1 MSLVTTE
8 GRGKDKKTKK
18 KYDNVTRLGV
28 VAFMSGGPV
37 LNQSRF
43 VVLEEGGDGKYKP
56 GRHFFPKV
64 STMSTREYSILENKL
79 FNESLQKIAINNLGW
94 GVGRGENK
102 IFKVIHNIHCDPHQT
117 CTIGGRRITLC
128 SYLLNSGK
136 ITKWTPDEVKEQ
148 TEMFHKMMEY
158 EKKKYIHRILK
169 TISTYLS
176 KKWFPSK
183 KGEYTFHERPCDRI
197 RSEDFFNLCSNSI
210 SQDYITKYIRRCRHY
225 QFTGTGP
232 HLKILTAHRT
242 ISKENFKLKCHPPDC
257 YEEYTRTGHRICR
270 KPTIREAFYKYI
282 HTFLEEDSEPVEK
295 VLSVFEEWVKTL
307 PEKEK
312 EKELCDLL
320 SNIYR
325 NIVGG
330 MCLYEEKPDS
340 KTVVIYIICS
350 NRNVGTLMIDH
361 LRKKY
366 DTVYIDQPLESV
378 VGYYKKLGFD
388 FMNPEMMVWHRFPL
402 KDSGKK
408 DNKDDDLD
416 VDLDIQKIIDEVLRL
431 SKRKV
436 KSGKEEKEFQQVMK
450 KVVSTVKPKTISKDD
465 FPLLH
470 DLYQHTVI
478 IPFDDLRVYADR
490 LEKEGMH
497 CIQDIQERIK
507 KGFGEDE
514 LIKKGIEKRHA
525 RALLEG
531 VKDYRKMKLK
541 RMIK

>member
-1 MSLVTTE
+1 MKVVTTE
-8 GRGKDKKTKK
+8 EKKKTKK

-37 LNQSRF
+37 LNQYRF
-43 VVLEEGGDGKYKP
+43 VMLEEGGDGKYKS
-56 GRHFFPKV
+56 GRHFFPKI
-64 STMSTREYSILENKL
+64 STMSAREYSIIENKL
-79 FNESLQKIAINNLGW
+79 FNESLQQIAIHNLGW
-94 GVGRGENK
+94 GFGGGQRGNK
-102 IFKVIHNIHCDPHQT
+102 IFKVIHNIHCDPKQT

-148 TEMFHKMMEY
+148 TVMFHKMMEY
-158 EKKKYIHRILK
+158 EKKKYTHRILK

-197 RSEDFFNLCSNSI
+197 RPDDFFNLCSNRI
-210 SQDYITKYIRRCRHY
+210 SQDYITNYIRRCRQY
-225 QFTGTGP
+225 QFNGTGP

-242 ISKENFKLKCHPPDC
+242 ISKENFKPKCHPPDC
-257 YEEYTRTGHRICR
+257 YEYYSRMGHLGCR

-295 VLSVFEEWVKTL
+295 VLSVFEDWVKTL

-330 MCLYEEKPDS
+330 MCLYEEKPGS
-340 KTVVIYIICS
+340 NTVVIYVICS
-350 NRNVGTLMIDH
+350 NRNVGSLMIDH

-378 VGYYKKLGFD
+378 VGYYKKLGFE
-388 FMNPEMMVWHRFPL
+388 FMNPEMMVWHRFPS
-402 KDSGKK
+402 KDFSEK

-416 VDLDIQKIIDEVLRL
+416 VKEIVEEVLRS
-431 SKRKV
+431 SKRNV
-436 KSGKEEKEFQQVMK
+436 KSGKEEKDFQQVMK
-450 KVVSTVKPKTISKDD
+450 KVVSTIKPKTIPKDD

-478 IPFDDLRVYADR
+478 IPLDDLRVYVDR
-490 LEKEGMH
+490 FEKEGMN
-497 CIQDIQERIK
+497 CIEDLQEKIR
-507 KGFGEDE
+507 KGWGEDE
-514 LIKKGIEKRHA
+514 LMKRGIEKRHA

-541 RMIK
+541 RRMVK

>member
-1 MSLVTTE
+1 M
-8 GRGKDKKTKK
+8 
-18 KYDNVTRLGV
+18 
-28 VAFMSGGPV
+28 
-37 LNQSRF
+37 
-43 VVLEEGGDGKYKP
+43 
-56 GRHFFPKV
+56 
-64 STMSTREYSILENKL
+64 
-79 FNESLQKIAINNLGW
+79 
-94 GVGRGENK
+94 
-102 IFKVIHNIHCDPHQT
+102 
-117 CTIGGRRITLC
+117 
-128 SYLLNSGK
+128 
-136 ITKWTPDEVKEQ
+136 
-148 TEMFHKMMEY
+148 
-158 EKKKYIHRILK
+158 
-169 TISTYLS
+169 
-176 KKWFPSK
+176 
-183 KGEYTFHERPCDRI
+183 
-197 RSEDFFNLCSNSI
+197 
-210 SQDYITKYIRRCRHY
+210 
-225 QFTGTGP
+225 
-232 HLKILTAHRT
+232 
-242 ISKENFKLKCHPPDC
+242 
-257 YEEYTRTGHRICR
+257 
-270 KPTIREAFYKYI
+270 
-282 HTFLEEDSEPVEK
+282 EK